1 MPNFGPSERVV
12 SKIDANEFRCEA
24 VLPATAIS
32 DPTGYYD
39 TAVLSALHYFYVR
52 FRCCETTDFSKNLS
66 RSAISDE
73 ISAATVP
80 VKTAR
85 CEDCGA

>member
-1 MPNFGPSERVV
+1 MSLAKLTPMNF
-12 SKIDANEFRCEA
+12 DAKRYFR
-24 VLPATAIS
+24 ATAIS

-73 ISAATVP
+73 ISAATDP